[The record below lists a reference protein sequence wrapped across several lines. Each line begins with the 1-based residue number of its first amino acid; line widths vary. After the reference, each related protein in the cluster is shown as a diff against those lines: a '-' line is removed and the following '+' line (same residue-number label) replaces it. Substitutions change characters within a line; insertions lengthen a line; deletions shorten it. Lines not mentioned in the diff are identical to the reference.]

1 MASGNDGDATNGS
14 QATGSGPA
22 PMLPNHLVS
31 QNVTAPS
38 MVPVN
43 HVEKPEKFNGL
54 NFKMWQQKMLFY
66 LTTLNLSRVLT
77 ENAPTLSV
85 GESDVQAL
93 NAVDAWKHFDYLC
106 RNYIMNCLHDSLYSV
121 YQEFKTAKELW
132 ESLDRKYKPEYAG
145 AKKFL
150 VGRFLDFKMVDLRT
164 AEGIALSE
172 SFQMDV
178 VNEKLSPGWKDFKNY
193 LKHKRKE
200 MTMEDLVVKLRIE
213 EDNKNSGKD
222 LIIPAAAKVNV
233 MELPKRKKDHEANV
247 VNEMARDVAD
257 INLSAVVSEV
267 NLIWSNLKEW
277 WLDIGATRHVCS
289 SRNLFTVLE
298 SVTGERIYMGNSA
311 HSDIEG

>member
-22 PMLPNHLVS
+22 PMLPNHLEF
-31 QNVTAPS
+31 Q
-38 MVPVN
+38 
-43 HVEKPEKFNGL
+43 
-54 NFKMWQQKMLFY
+54 
-66 LTTLNLSRVLT
+66 VL
-77 ENAPTLSV
+77 
-85 GESDVQAL
+85 
-93 NAVDAWKHFDYLC
+93 
-106 RNYIMNCLHDSLYSV
+106 LHEI
-121 YQEFKTAKELW
+121 Q
-132 ESLDRKYKPEYAG
+132 
-145 AKKFL
+145 
-150 VGRFLDFKMVDLRT
+150 

-222 LIIPAAAKVNV
+222 LIIPAAAKVN
-233 MELPKRKKDHEANV
+233 
-247 VNEMARDVAD
+247 
-257 INLSAVVSEV
+257 
-267 NLIWSNLKEW
+267 LIWSNLKEW